1 MKEQQCSVQVQQP
14 PGTSLSCYRIARLVG
29 TQMTESDMY
38 QGTEHYKRGLTT
50 RC

>member
-14 PGTSLSCYRIARLVG
+14 TGTSLSCFQIAHLVG

-38 QGTEHYKRGLTT
+38 PGMEHYKRGLTT
-50 RC
+50 GC